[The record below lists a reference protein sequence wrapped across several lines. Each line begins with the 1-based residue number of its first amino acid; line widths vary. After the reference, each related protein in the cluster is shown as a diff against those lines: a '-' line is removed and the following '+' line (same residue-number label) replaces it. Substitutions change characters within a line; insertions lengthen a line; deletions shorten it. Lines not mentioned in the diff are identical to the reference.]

1 MFYKKDVLTNFA
13 KFTGNTC
20 ARVSILIKLQA
31 SGSGSTKMFL
41 IWTKNI
47 CKFFRRFVCWK
58 TRRKQVA
65 IHKKS
70 NYILQVFVLFFSLR
84 LSFTLA
90 VTCSNYRVWKH
101 FKSIIVSFCTRKIEV
116 TTHYLKTLINVS
128 SNNLLLWWKY
138 YSWIRWVELGQT
150 IITYQCSLVSRAI
163 FLWILLFSCDFTR
176 EIQEPS
182 IWNVFRHNSQ
192 KALCLSPFTDVIQL

>member
-31 SGSGSTKMFL
+31 SGSASTKMFL

-65 IHKKS
+65 IRKKS
-70 NYILQVFVLFFSLR
+70 NYILQVFALFFSLR
-84 LSFTLA
+84 PSFTLA
-90 VTCSNYRVWKH
+90 VTCSNSRVWKH

-116 TTHYLKTLINVS
+116 TTHYLKTLSALKTCS
-128 SNNLLLWWKY
+128 SGENITPEVDGLSWAKPLLHISVLG
-138 YSWIRWVELGQT
+138 SLGQFSYEYCFFHA
-150 IITYQCSLVSRAI
+150 ISPGKFKSHLFGMFSDITRRKLCVYHL
-163 FLWILLFSCDFTR
+163 
-176 EIQEPS
+176 
-182 IWNVFRHNSQ
+182 SQ
-192 KALCLSPFTDVIQL
+192 M